1 MLNVKILSK
10 DLKTEIG
17 DLPLTVLNNDKF
29 SVASVHQVVK
39 ATLAGRR
46 QGNHSTKTRS
56 MVSGGGIKPFKQKGT
71 GRARQGSTRSPLMPG
86 GGMAFGPSP
95 RNYTPKIE

>member
-10 DLKTEIG
+10 DFKTEVG

-39 ATLAGRR
+39 ATLASRR
-46 QGNHSTKTRS
+46 QGNHSTKTK
-56 MVSGGGIKPFKQKGT
+56 VNGI
-71 GRARQGSTRSPLMPG
+71 RWWH
-86 GGMAFGPSP
+86 
-95 RNYTPKIE
+95 